1 MTSKEAFNIIK
12 FNPDNVDGLEYL
24 EAFKVVEKDLE
35 ELENYRKIM
44 TKPILKLI
52 SDQIKFE
59 EIQKLAV
66 KYLNSLNYP
75 DEKFMNKVLKVLEE

>member
-1 MTSKEAFNIIK
+1 MTSKE
-12 FNPDNVDGLEYL
+12 VLEYI
-24 EAFKVVEKDLE
+24 EDYNYRMGRN
-35 ELENYRKIM
+35 ELEKNELEKYDNAK
-44 TKPILKLI
+44 KHILKLI